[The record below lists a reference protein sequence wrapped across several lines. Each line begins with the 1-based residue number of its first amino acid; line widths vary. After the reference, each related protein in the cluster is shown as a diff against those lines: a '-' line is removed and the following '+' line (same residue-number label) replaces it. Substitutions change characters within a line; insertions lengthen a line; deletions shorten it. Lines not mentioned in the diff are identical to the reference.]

1 MPNHTQLRDLY
12 RFNGFLPE
20 AHIHGLFGDPF
31 AIVIPLRRVSKKLS
45 AESVARPIE
54 ASTTKPLGT
63 SATSMRADAVSL
75 CVRPFVVS
83 TVECARP

>member
-12 RFNGFLPE
+12 RFGGFLPE

-31 AIVIPLRRVSKKLS
+31 AVVIPLRRVSKKHS

-54 ASTTKPLGT
+54 ASTIKPLGT
-63 SATSMRADAVSL
+63 SAISRPADDVSI
-75 CVRPFVVS
+75 CVRPS
-83 TVECARP
+83 DASSAECARP